1 MSTQPPEQLD
11 QIFFALSDSTRR
23 GILAR
28 LAEGTTTI
36 GELAKPYAISSPA
49 ISRHMRILEQ
59 AGLVDRRKSGR
70 QHHCSLSPEG
80 LQSAEDWINYYRKF
94 WETRLDALEDLLR
107 HQNSK
112 N

>member
-1 MSTQPPEQLD
+1 MSTKPPEQLD

-36 GELAKPYAISSPA
+36 GELAKPYNISSPA

-59 AGLVDRRKSGR
+59 AGLVDRKKSGR

-80 LQSAEDWINYYRKF
+80 LRSAEDWINYYRKF

>member
-1 MSTQPPEQLD
+1 MRSQPTAQLD

-36 GELAKPYAISSPA
+36 GELAKPYNISSPA

-59 AGLVDRRKSGR
+59 AGLVDRKKSGR
-70 QHHCSLSPEG
+70 QHHCSLSPVG
-80 LQSAEDWINYYRKF
+80 LQSAEAWINYYRKF